1 MAYRLRLAA
10 RAERDIDDFLDWLA
24 EFSPEVAARHER
36 DLSASIR
43 DHLLVR
49 PHMWQFF
56 FLTGQPYRAYLY
68 SVSRRTSFWLVYT
81 IDEEAKT
88 VDVLRFW
95 NAARDP
101 GRFGA

>member
-1 MAYRLRLAA
+1 MAYRLQVSA
-10 RAERDIDDFLDWLA
+10 RAERDIDDFLGWLGKY
-24 EFSPEVAARHER
+24 SPDVAADYER
-36 DLSASIR
+36 DLTASIR
-43 DHLLVR
+43 DHVLTR

-95 NAARDP
+95 NAARDR